1 MKTIYIFKRQSRH
14 HAAANR
20 AFECGWEGGVDVIAA
35 GQEAGGNT
43 LGRANQAWSAG
54 KRRLLFNDGLE
65 RSEGLAV

>member
-35 GQEAGGNT
+35 G
-43 LGRANQAWSAG
+43 
-54 KRRLLFNDGLE
+54 
-65 RSEGLAV
+65 